1 MPSTPH
7 VCGVRLRHRTGC
19 GKTLAFVLP
28 AAELLAQDKSKA
40 RGPGRPPRA
49 IVLVPTRELA
59 KQVEADFAHVGA
71 ALNLSTACLYG
82 GASYGSQES
91 QLRRGVDVIVGT
103 PGRVKDHLERG
114 TLRLDSLRWVLFAPR
129 LHGGWGSQDSAL
141 WFFPRHLLLRSYMSV
156 GWFPGKYMYKLYK

>member
-1 MPSTPH
+1 MSDPLH
-7 VCGVRLRHRTGC
+7 VRVAHRTGC

-28 AAELLAQDKSKA
+28 AAELLAQDKAKA
-40 RGPGRPPRA
+40 RAPGRPPRA

-71 ALNLSTACLYG
+71 SLGLSTACLYG
-82 GASYGSQES
+82 GASYGSQEG

-114 TLRLDSLRWVLFAPR
+114 TLRLDSLRWVPLPGACAALFG
-129 LHGGWGSQDSAL
+129 LGIGGWVY
-141 WFFPRHLLLRSYMSV
+141 FV
-156 GWFPGKYMYKLYK
+156 GRESGGLSGERGIQREPSG